1 MIDEKKSKDK
11 IVSRQTIQQSL
22 LHTLQQSIQDKLL
35 ENKISKEEANS
46 TVKFTVDKIVNKTAK
61 NFKINYRQA
70 KERRRA
76 DDLQFRLDRILRIM
90 RPRFSSDRY
99 MDILRS
105 IGEASYYEKL
115 DFIAKMERMYDEH
128 RTVAR
133 PVSRSS

>member
-11 IVSRQTIQQSL
+11 IDSRQTIQQSL

-70 KERRRA
+70 KERRKA

-99 MDILRS
+99 MDILRG

-115 DFIAKMERMYDEH
+115 DFIAKMERLYDKH
-128 RTVAR
+128 RTAAR
-133 PVSRSS
+133 PVPRSS